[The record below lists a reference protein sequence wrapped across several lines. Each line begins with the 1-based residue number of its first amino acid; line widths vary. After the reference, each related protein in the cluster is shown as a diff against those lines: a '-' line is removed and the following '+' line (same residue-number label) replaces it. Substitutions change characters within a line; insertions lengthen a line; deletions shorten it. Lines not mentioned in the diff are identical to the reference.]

1 LTNAWFPDTPIDPVT
16 MKRPE
21 IDLKANAAANDG
33 NSDITITAIPRKVVA
48 FRVLALI
55 DPSQRG

>member
-1 LTNAWFPDTPIDPVT
+1 
-16 MKRPE
+16 MKRLE
-21 IDLKANAAANDG
+21 IDLKDNAAANDG
-33 NSDITITAIPRKVVA
+33 NSDITITAIPRNVVA

>member
-1 LTNAWFPDTPIDPVT
+1 

-33 NSDITITAIPRKVVA
+33 NSDIDVRSIVAIRA
-48 FRVLALI
+48 LA
-55 DPSQRG
+55 S